1 MTQEI
6 NITNRSIKHH
16 TSNKIIKIQSSKAFN
31 QLSCNFL
38 SDLSKK
44 LLITK
49 YKKYPDIVSFAF
61 WCRKA
66 NLINYKKKFTDNKIR
81 KGVGLVFHIT
91 PSNVPIAYAYSLAIS
106 LLLGN
111 SNIIKISNNEFSEIK
126 IINLI
131 INKLINLKK
140 YDNIKKTIS
149 IISYDNHNV
158 NVTKEISIKSDA
170 RIIWG
175 NDTTIDIIKQFPIKT
190 RGVEISFAD
199 RYSVSILNADIIAS
213 ISSQNLK
220 VLVLNFYNDT
230 YIMDQNACTSPHL
243 IIWSGKKI
251 INAKKIFWNALNVF
265 LEEKYKLNH
274 FDSVNKIY
282 NLNKKILDYKKNI
295 KSITRYSNN
304 LYTVDLTDYQYNM
317 HNLRGSNGFF
327 FQLNDNKF
335 KKLVKNITYKYQTLT
350 YFGFTKEFLIK
361 NLIEKINIKG
371 IDRIV
376 PVGKALEMNFLWD
389 GYDLSKNLTR
399 VIDVQ

>member
-1 MTQEI
+1 MIQEI
-6 NITNRSIKHH
+6 NIKNRLIKHH
-16 TSNKIIKIQSSKAFN
+16 TSNKIIKIESNKAFN
-31 QLSCNFL
+31 QLSYNFL

-61 WCRKA
+61 WCRKV

-126 IINLI
+126 IINSI

-175 NDTTIDIIKQFPIKT
+175 NDTTIDTIKQFPIKT

-199 RYSVSILNADIIAS
+199 RYSMSILNADIIAN

-220 VLVLNFYNDT
+220 TLVLNFYNDT
-230 YIMDQNACTSPHL
+230 YIMNQNACTSPHL

-265 LEEKYKLNH
+265 LEEKYKLNY

-327 FQLNDNKF
+327 FQLNDNNF
-335 KKLVKNITYKYQTLT
+335 KKLVKNITHKYQTLT
-350 YFGFTKEFLIK
+350 YFGFTKEYLIK

>member
-1 MTQEI
+1 MIQEI
-6 NITNRSIKHH
+6 NIKNRLIKHH
-16 TSNKIIKIQSSKAFN
+16 TSNKIIKIESNKAFN
-31 QLSCNFL
+31 QLSYNFL

-61 WCRKA
+61 WCRKV

-126 IINLI
+126 IINSI

-175 NDTTIDIIKQFPIKT
+175 NDTTIDTIKQFPIKT

-199 RYSVSILNADIIAS
+199 RYSMSILNADIIAN

-220 VLVLNFYNDT
+220 TLVLNFYNDT
-230 YIMDQNACTSPHL
+230 YIMNQNACTSPHL

-265 LEEKYKLNH
+265 LEEKYKLNY

-304 LYTVDLTDYQYNM
+304 LYTVDLIDYQYNM

-327 FQLNDNKF
+327 FQLNDNNF
-335 KKLVKNITYKYQTLT
+335 KKLVKNITHKYQTLT
-350 YFGFTKEFLIK
+350 YFGFTKEYLIK

>member
-126 IINLI
+126 IINSI

-140 YDNIKKTIS
+140 YDNIKNTIS

>member
-1 MTQEI
+1 VIQEI
-6 NITNRSIKHH
+6 NIKNRLIKHH
-16 TSNKIIKIQSSKAFN
+16 TSNKIIKIESNKAFN
-31 QLSCNFL
+31 QLSYNFL

-61 WCRKA
+61 WCRKV

-126 IINLI
+126 IINSI

-175 NDTTIDIIKQFPIKT
+175 NDTTIDTIKQFPIKT

-199 RYSVSILNADIIAS
+199 RYSMSILNADIIAN

-220 VLVLNFYNDT
+220 TLVLNFYNDT
-230 YIMDQNACTSPHL
+230 YIMNQNACTSPHL

-265 LEEKYKLNH
+265 LEEKYKLNY

-327 FQLNDNKF
+327 FQLNDNNF
-335 KKLVKNITYKYQTLT
+335 KKLVKNITHKYQTLT
-350 YFGFTKEFLIK
+350 YFGFTKEYLIK

>member
-1 MTQEI
+1 VTQEI

-31 QLSCNFL
+31 QLSCDFL

-126 IINLI
+126 IINSI

-327 FQLNDNKF
+327 FQLNDNNF
-335 KKLVKNITYKYQTLT
+335 KKLVKNITHKYQTLT
-350 YFGFTKEFLIK
+350 YFGFTKEYLIK

>member
-1 MTQEI
+1 VIQEI
-6 NITNRSIKHH
+6 NIKNRLIKHH
-16 TSNKIIKIQSSKAFN
+16 TSNKIIKIESNKAFN
-31 QLSCNFL
+31 QLSYNFL

-61 WCRKA
+61 WCRKV

-126 IINLI
+126 IINSI

-175 NDTTIDIIKQFPIKT
+175 NDTTIDTIKQFPIKT

-199 RYSVSILNADIIAS
+199 RYSMSILNADIIAN

-220 VLVLNFYNDT
+220 TLVLNFYNDT
-230 YIMDQNACTSPHL
+230 YIMNQNACTSPHL

-265 LEEKYKLNH
+265 LEEKYKLNY

-304 LYTVDLTDYQYNM
+304 LYTVDLIDYQYNM

-327 FQLNDNKF
+327 FQLNDNNF
-335 KKLVKNITYKYQTLT
+335 KKLVKNITHKYQTLT
-350 YFGFTKEFLIK
+350 YFGFTKEYLIK

>member
-1 MTQEI
+1 VTQEI

-335 KKLVKNITYKYQTLT
+335 KKLVKNITHKYQTLT

-376 PVGKALEMNFLWD
+376 PVGKALEMSFLWD

>member
-1 MTQEI
+1 VTQEI

>member
-31 QLSCNFL
+31 QLSCDFL

-126 IINLI
+126 IINSI

-327 FQLNDNKF
+327 FQLNDNNF
-335 KKLVKNITYKYQTLT
+335 KKLVKNITHKYQTLT
-350 YFGFTKEFLIK
+350 YFGFTKEYLIK

>member
-335 KKLVKNITYKYQTLT
+335 KKLVKNITHKYQTLT

-376 PVGKALEMNFLWD
+376 PVGKALEMSFLWD